1 MYLSALQSKIGSVL
15 YQEPKWVTTIYRVE
29 LATVGLHCQMQVS
42 IDYVDEGGKIHL
54 MSIVPCGARD
64 GDLDAWIL
72 WSTMTKESI
81 GCKRRQQIRNSSKR
95 EQ

>member
-1 MYLSALQSKIGSVL
+1 M
-15 YQEPKWVTTIYRVE
+15 TTIYRVE
-29 LATVGLHCQMQVS
+29 LATVGFHCQMQVS

-72 WSTMTKESI
+72 
-81 GCKRRQQIRNSSKR
+81 
-95 EQ
+95 